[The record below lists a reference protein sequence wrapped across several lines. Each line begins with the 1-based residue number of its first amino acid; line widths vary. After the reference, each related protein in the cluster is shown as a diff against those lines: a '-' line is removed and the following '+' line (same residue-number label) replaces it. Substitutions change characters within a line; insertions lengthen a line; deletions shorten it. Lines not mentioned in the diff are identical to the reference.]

1 MFVFQFDLW
10 TLIGFL
16 VQVGLPLGVAW
27 LATTSTPKSVQ
38 WTLTATVT
46 ALISLLT
53 QAVAAHSSGQPFD
66 LFQAGLT
73 ALAGLL
79 ISISS
84 HFGWTASGI
93 AGKAANARVKPA
105 PIVTTTP
112 TQISDG
118 GSK

>member
-10 TLIGFL
+10 TLLGFL
-16 VQVGLPLGVAW
+16 IQVGLPLGVAW
-27 LATTSTPKSVQ
+27 LGTTSTPPSVK
-38 WTLTATVT
+38 WTLTASVT

-53 QAVAAHSSGQPFD
+53 EAVTAHSSGQPFD

-79 ISISS
+79 ISVAS
-84 HFGWTASGI
+84 HFGWTVSGI
-93 AGKAANARVKPA
+93 NDKALQSRVKPD
-105 PIVTTTP
+105 PTP
-112 TQISDG
+112 TPDG